1 MADALGRI
9 LPRELAEA
17 DDKLAESIN
26 SGHLPILRSKAH

>member
-9 LPRELAEA
+9 VQSESAESNET
-17 DDKLAESIN
+17 LAESIN